1 MTSFRTAILIS
12 ALCLLG
18 CSPKQPE
25 YGDYESTVSIAYLK
39 SLCRG
44 SSYAITD
51 DISIC
56 GSVVANDRLGEFYK
70 SIVIVDDSGGIEVSI
85 DKHDIYLDLPL
96 HSRIT
101 IFCSGLSLGRL
112 GGKIE
117 LGAHPTGNYPVDG
130 ISADQF
136 SHYFKT
142 EASGANTSPV
152 ERTIGSLTAAD
163 ISSYVVFR
171 NLHLTG
177 EQHDAWCAT
186 ENGEWIDT
194 THTLEDA
201 SGTTLPLRVN
211 AECSYAGMPT
221 PSSTFDI
228 AGIVDYADGA
238 YFLRISNYAVSEKR

>member
-1 MTSFRTAILIS
+1 MISFRTAILIS
-12 ALCLLG
+12 ALWLLG
-18 CSPKQPE
+18 CSPEPPA
-25 YGDYESTVSIAYLK
+25 YGEYESGVSIAYLK

-44 SSYAITD
+44 SSFDITD
-51 DISIC
+51 DITIC

-70 SIVIVDDSGGIEVSI
+70 SIVIVDDSGGIEVAI
-85 DKHDIYLDLPL
+85 DKQDIYLNLPL

-142 EASGANTSPV
+142 EAGGENTSPV
-152 ERTIGSLTAAD
+152 ERTIGSLTVAD
-163 ISSYVVFR
+163 ISSFVVFR
-171 NLHLTG
+171 NLHLAG
-177 EQHDAWCAT
+177 EPHDAWCAT

-201 SGTTLPLRVN
+201 SGATLSLRVN

-221 PSSTFDI
+221 PKGKFDI

-238 YFLRISNYAVSEKR
+238 YFLRISNYSVSEKR